1 MKFLPRYGSIYNATQ
16 TRSRPTIL
24 SMTTIKITAPAR
36 LHLGF
41 VGLEGQS
48 AKTHGALG
56 LAIDQPATVLEAHHH
71 PKWKVSGIAL
81 NKAVKCMNTVRAAL
95 ALRQPIHI
103 KSIQSIPE
111 HIGLGS
117 GTQLALSVATAC
129 MQLNDHDVS
138 PEMISGLLGRGARSG
153 IGTAAFSKGG
163 FLVDCQAEKTR
174 YARAISKRIE
184 FPDGWRIILIIDET
198 YQGIHDQT
206 EVNAFESLGG
216 FSTKLSTDL
225 KGVLLNQVVPALED
239 RDITAFGSGISLIQK
254 QVGDFFK
261 PVQGGRFL
269 SQQVAEVLDY
279 AERNGAAGIG
289 QSSWGPTGFIIIDGA
304 AAAFR
309 MNSNLENLA
318 RGSRI
323 RIEVCAPRNS
333 GATIKLEHL
342 DALAHQAMTGN

>member
-1 MKFLPRYGSIYNATQ
+1 MKS
-16 TRSRPTIL
+16 
-24 SMTTIKITAPAR
+24 IKITAPAR

-56 LAIDQPATVLEAHHH
+56 LAIDQPATVLEAHHY
-71 PKWKVSGIAL
+71 PKWKISGIAL
-81 NKAVKCMNTVRAAL
+81 NKAVKYMNTVRAAF
-95 ALRQPIHI
+95 ALRQPIYI
-103 KSIQSIPE
+103 NSIQSIPE

-117 GTQLALSVATAC
+117 GTQLALSVASVC
-129 MQLNDHDVS
+129 MQLNGHDVS
-138 PEMISGLLGRGARSG
+138 PEKISGLLGRGTRSG

-184 FPDGWRIILIIDET
+184 FPVGWRIILIIDET
-198 YQGIHDQT
+198 YQGIHDES

-225 KGVLLNQVVPALED
+225 KDVLLNQVVPALEAQ
-239 RDITAFGSGISLIQK
+239 DITAFGSGISLIQK

-269 SQQVAEVLDY
+269 SEQVAEILEY

-304 AAAFR
+304 AAALR
-309 MNSNLENLA
+309 MKSNLEKL
-318 RGSRI
+318 SRESDVRFEI
-323 RIEVCAPRNS
+323 CAARNS
-333 GATIKLEHL
+333 GATFEAELL
-342 DALAHQAMTGN
+342 DVLAHHAMTGN